1 MNLATTAV
9 FYAVI
14 GAAVATALAISPSS
28 DSRTERCL
36 RIFAAWAF
44 WPLYLPL
51 VLQPHPAEAAGPS
64 LSPSDDLDAAI
75 AQVEREL
82 ESAWKSLDGWAE
94 EALSREAER
103 VAELRSAW
111 RAQAA
116 RIRELDEL
124 LAQQAVS
131 SNEWLPRADDV
142 SDRVRQSA
150 AARSENLDRLRSL
163 RRQMADDLLGTLAWV
178 RELVTMIHLARYTG
192 APASRADELVS
203 QIAAAVEGIS
213 EVHHWSVR
221 EPEHS
226 QNFRGAEAGSAA

>member
-14 GAAVATALAISPSS
+14 GAAVATALAISTP
-28 DSRTERCL
+28 DGTRTERFL
-36 RIFAAWAF
+36 RVLAAWAF

-51 VLQPHPAEAAGPS
+51 LLQPRPTATQALPPSPAN
-64 LSPSDDLDAAI
+64 DLDAAI

-111 RAQAA
+111 RTQAA
-116 RIRELDEL
+116 RLRELDEL
-124 LAQQAVS
+124 LAQQAVTS
-131 SNEWLPRADDV
+131 EEWLTRADDL
-142 SDRVRQSA
+142 SDRVRHST

-178 RELVTMIHLARYTG
+178 RELVTMIHLAKYTG

-213 EVHHWSVR
+213 EVHHWQDR
-221 EPEHS
+221 ERES
-226 QNFRGAEAGSAA
+226 CQSFRGEGAGSAA